1 MNAEVFLRF
10 SKNEKLPCPQLLLAY
25 QPFAQATKCYV
36 CELPCAIM
44 PTRCLVCCDGT
55 PEVRLACGHLV
66 CCWSCF
72 EHLSCCPLCR
82 QVGRDF
88 AFSSSGTNTF
98 SNPLSRSESYEWERP
113 KCIIC
118 DRSAAWTLECIPCL
132 VQDPDAVSRT
142 TLMVCDTCLANGCPC
157 PVPGCGNLLSQ
168 RNIHS
173 KVLHDSN
180 SILEQ
185 TSSGSSVG
193 TSPGAADVA
202 ATSVHPSPRAVIT
215 RTNAEVS
222 AALLAI
228 RLSDGNHEVVS
239 LESSG
244 SSAPPGVSSC

>member
-44 PTRCLVCCDGT
+44 PTRCLVCCDGM

-82 QVGRDF
+82 QVGCDF

-173 KVLHDSN
+173 KVLHDSH

>member
-1 MNAEVFLRF
+1 MKAEVFLRF
-10 SKNEKLPCPQLLLAY
+10 SKNEKLPCPQLLLAC
-25 QPFAQATKCYV
+25 QPFARAAKCYV
-36 CELPCAIM
+36 CELRDNADSLFDLLRRG
-44 PTRCLVCCDGT
+44 TRSAADVWSSRLLLVMCRAL
-55 PEVRLACGHLV
+55 EL
-66 CCWSCF
+66 
-72 EHLSCCPLCR
+72 LSIVSPG
-82 QVGRDF
+82 GRAF
-88 AFSSSGTNTF
+88 AFTSSGTNTF
-98 SNPLSRSESYEWERP
+98 SNRLSRSESYEWACP
-113 KCIIC
+113 KVCFIC
-118 DRSAAWTLECIPCL
+118 DRSAAWILQCIPCP
-132 VQDPDAVSRT
+132 VEDPDAVGRT

-157 PVPGCGNLLSQ
+157 PMECCGNLLSQ

-202 ATSVHPSPRAVIT
+202 ATSVHPSPRSVIT